1 MKNKHTLLL
10 SLILTPCFA
19 SAAGNDIYKYKDEKG
34 NIIYTDKM
42 PINVKNAGVLSK
54 KTGVVKNL
62 SELEE
67 YEKYQNLTPEEQDKI
82 QKQIEAEAQQI
93 KKDEVILKK
102 YSTVEELEK
111 LKEYELGQLQR
122 AISNDNNILE
132 GLNSQKDV
140 IAKSTKNNKKN
151 TNQELEKI
159 EENIR
164 KIQLNKEKNEKMLS
178 EREQMFKSDKER
190 LMKFLNYKNKE
201 KSTSDK

>member
-1 MKNKHTLLL
+1 MKNKHALLL

>member
-67 YEKYQNLTPEEQDKI
+67 YEKYQNLTPQEQDKI